1 MEYRYHFIPFTE
13 EAVGSPDRFESD
25 FMVRYLEALL
35 PLSYS
40 PPLEGLGVVHTSLS
54 QEANAVL
61 AQGKKLWQA
70 YFTQTDVHT
79 VLDELK
85 LNRADVGWYQVRK
98 ALQARNTSDDVAPL
112 SFKSFEEAYKS
123 LTEKTATNGI

>member
-1 MEYRYHFIPFTE
+1 
-13 EAVGSPDRFESD
+13 
-25 FMVRYLEALL
+25 MVRYLEALL